1 MVETSDADFLSISE
15 AASYLGVSR
24 QTLRRWDREGKLKA
38 TRQPGNR
45 YRFYR
50 RADLEPFRLEYQRAQ
65 VVSPGELFENTPVR
79 IMDNNR
85 LREPQR
91 LAHRAFRDHF
101 AANGAHAIGQIPV
114 GCGKTGLISI
124 LPFGIASG
132 RVLVITPNLTI
143 RKEVEENLDIRSPK
157 CFWSKTRVLSDFA
170 EGPFRA
176 VLDGPDAN
184 IHDCTESHFVV
195 ANIQQLASSADRWL
209 PQFPPNFFDM
219 IVVDEGHHNVADSWK
234 RVFDR
239 FPNAKV
245 VSLTATPFRSDG
257 KPLEGNL
264 IYRYPYAKAMLEGFI
279 KQIHSVNV
287 APSEIYFTYRDDE
300 RRHTLEEVYE
310 LREEAWFRR
319 GVALSPECSR
329 HIAEA
334 SVRRCLRL
342 REESSLKHQIIAA
355 TCSVDHARQVRAIYE
370 QCGMEAR
377 EIHSDMPQDKRDR
390 ILEELR
396 SGLLDC
402 IVQVQML
409 GEGFDH
415 PLLSV
420 AAVFRP
426 YRSLSAYI
434 QFVGRIMRV
443 NHQND
448 PDHPDNHGWIISHV
462 GLNTDAHW
470 GDFQAFDLEDQQV
483 FRNWVTQAADDGAAS
498 ADEVAG
504 KGEPR
509 RFDRGMQVDDEIIS
523 HFIQKSFLDPDDDR
537 VIEMILN
544 QKVPGTPLRVRDL
557 LAPDELRKRIRAEQ
571 EKMREAP
578 QEIPAPPQD
587 RRRAARKRL
596 AERTRSVAA
605 RVLRDLE
612 LARAGRE
619 IHRALGGQPV
629 SNEKALY
636 SRLNASVN
644 HAIGVPSGRRRE
656 LSAQQCLDA
665 LDRLDDIGDE
675 LRDEIRAALERGT
688 KWPRSEPC

>member
-1 MVETSDADFLSISE
+1 
-15 AASYLGVSR
+15 
-24 QTLRRWDREGKLKA
+24 
-38 TRQPGNR
+38 
-45 YRFYR
+45 
-50 RADLEPFRLEYQRAQ
+50 
-65 VVSPGELFENTPVR
+65 
-79 IMDNNR
+79 
-85 LREPQR
+85 
-91 LAHRAFRDHF
+91 
-101 AANGAHAIGQIPV
+101 
-114 GCGKTGLISI
+114 
-124 LPFGIASG
+124 
-132 RVLVITPNLTI
+132 
-143 RKEVEENLDIRSPK
+143 
-157 CFWSKTRVLSDFA
+157 LSDLA
-170 EGPFRA
+170 QGPFRA

-219 IVVDEGHHNVADSWK
+219 IVVDEGHHNVADSWR

-257 KPLEGNL
+257 RRLEGDL
-264 IYRYPYAKAMLEGFI
+264 IYRYPYAQAMLEGFI
-279 KQIHSVNV
+279 KQIHSVNI

-300 RRHTLEEVYE
+300 RRHTLEEIYE

-319 GVALSPECSR
+319 GVALSPECNR

-342 REESSLKHQIIAA
+342 REGSSLKHQIIAA

-370 QCGMEAR
+370 ECGMEAR
-377 EIHSDMPQDKRDR
+377 EIHSDLPQDKRDR

-396 SGLLDC
+396 SGLIDC

-415 PLLSV
+415 PPLSV
-420 AAVFRP
+420 AAIFRP

-448 PDHPDNHGWIISHV
+448 ADHPDNHGWIISHV

-470 GDFQAFDLEDQQV
+470 GDFQGFDLEDQQV
-483 FRNWVTQAADDGAAS
+483 FRNWLTQAVGGDDDVG
-498 ADEVAG
+498 DEVAG

-523 HFIQKSFLDPDDDR
+523 HFIQRSFLDPDDDR

-544 QKVPGTPLRVRDL
+544 QKVAGTPLRVRDL
-557 LAPDELRKRIRAEQ
+557 LNADELRERIRAEQ
-571 EKMREAP
+571 AKMREEP
-578 QEIPAPPQD
+578 REIPVPPQD

-605 RVLRDLE
+605 RILQDLE

-619 IHRALGGQPV
+619 IHRALGGRPAN
-629 SNEKALY
+629 NEKLLY
-636 SRLNASVN
+636 SRLNTAVN
-644 HAIGVPSGRRRE
+644 RAIGVGSGRRRE

-665 LDRLDDIGDE
+665 LSRLDEIGDE
-675 LRDEIRAALERGT
+675 MREEIRAALEGGV
-688 KWPRSEPC
+688 